1 MKTLQ
6 LFGFIHVTAQERA
19 EHPQQEAAV
28 LVLKKY
34 HKAKIPTY
42 VTDIGSLSS
51 SK

>member
-6 LFGFIHVTAQERA
+6 LFGFIQVTALERA
-19 EHPQQEAAV
+19 EHLRQETAA
-28 LVLKKY
+28 LVLRKH
-34 HKAKIPTY
+34 HKAEISTY